1 MNYLFEITI
10 FLIIAFIYLHVNY
23 HFKTSDDYEI
33 YELDELTKD
42 KLNEVCDLRQP
53 VVFYYDNPISGTCRF
68 SKLSTETGGMDVK
81 IRDIS
86 EIKDSDELYIPL
98 TLHNSV
104 KLLKGD
110 NETKYISE
118 KNGEFIKEVGLDKQF
133 KMNDEFI
140 KPYLSSSSEYDI
152 LSGSNGSYTPLRYNL
167 NYRNYYYVT
176 EGSVSIKLTPP
187 NSGKYLTK
195 EKDFE
200 NFEFRS
206 PMNPWNVQKQYETEF
221 SKLRFVEITLTPGM
235 MFQIPPYWWYS
246 MRFTPNTTVASFKY
260 KTIMN
265 TVSIAPL
272 LFVHLLQSFNIKR
285 KFMKTFFPKKVTN
298 TVGNLDSKLLK
309 DKSRNNNAKK
319 EKIIESKKHAKKTR
333 EKTKMFDNEILPNNL
348 IKPALNSDTLSPQL
362 IKHNEIKKR
371 THPTNIKQ
379 TSPVNETAQV
389 L

>member
-10 FLIIAFIYLHVNY
+10 FFIIAFIYLHVNY
-23 HFKTSDDYEI
+23 HFKTSNDYEI

-53 VVFYYDNPISGTCRF
+53 VVFYYDNPISETCRF
-68 SKLSTETGGMDVK
+68 SKLSSETGGLDVK

-86 EIKDSDELYIPL
+86 EINDSDELYIPL

-110 NETKYISE
+110 NETKYITE
-118 KNGEFIKEVGLDKQF
+118 KNGEFIKEVGLDKHF
-133 KMNDEFI
+133 KMNEEFI
-140 KPYLSSSSEYDI
+140 KPYLANVSEYDM
-152 LSGSNGSYTPLRYNL
+152 LSGSNGSYTPLRYDL

-176 EGSVSIKLTPP
+176 EGSVSVKLTPP

-246 MRFTPNTTVASFKY
+246 MRFTPNTTLVSFKY

-298 TVGNLDSKLLK
+298 TVTNSDSKLLK
-309 DKSRNNNAKK
+309 DKPISDNLKK
-319 EKIIESKKHAKKTR
+319 EKDIESKKDDKKTR
-333 EKTKMFDNEILPNNL
+333 ETNKKLDNEILQNNI

-362 IKHNEIKKR
+362 IKHTEIKKR
-371 THPTNIKQ
+371 TLRTNEKQ
-379 TSPVNETAQV
+379 PSPVNETVQV